1 MQRAEKIPSGRLRI
15 YGELERSNQQRP
27 VCDASHRPIFTSF
40 AGMISFI
47 GCGRKRCPKASIGQR
62 FVTELPQSFRLS
74 AQRRIQQQH
83 RVPCPFDA
91 LNLGTGKPS
100 ILQGDAANC
109 RWSAEST
116 LPCHC
121 CLRAI
126 SNHDDA
132 LQIGSAACNQGSNRR
147 HNQRN
152 IVRRQS

>member
-74 AQRRIQQQH
+74 RPASYPATAPSALPLRRPESRNWKTIH
-83 RVPCPFDA
+83 PARR
-91 LNLGTGKPS
+91 
-100 ILQGDAANC
+100 C
-109 RWSAEST
+109 RELSM
-116 LPCHC
+116 
-121 CLRAI
+121 
-126 SNHDDA
+126 
-132 LQIGSAACNQGSNRR
+132 
-147 HNQRN
+147 
-152 IVRRQS
+152 VRRKYIAMPLLLAGDQQPRRRVADRLRRLRPRLESSP